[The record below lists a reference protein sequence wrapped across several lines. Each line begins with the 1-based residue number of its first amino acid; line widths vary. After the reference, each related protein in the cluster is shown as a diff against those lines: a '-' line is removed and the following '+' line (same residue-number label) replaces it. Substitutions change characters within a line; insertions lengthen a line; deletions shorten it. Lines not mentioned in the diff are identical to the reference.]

1 MENYIED
8 IKDLL
13 FEYAPSVVTALVI
26 LIVGLFAIKFIV
38 N

>member
-13 FEYAPSVVTALVI
+13 FEYAPSVITALVI
-26 LIVGLFAIKFIV
+26 LFHPYDEKQ
-38 N
+38 